1 MYHIIFCLDENY
13 ISVLEYL
20 LKTFKKTNNIKKF
33 ILNFVISDEKHF
45 LHDKILNIS
54 SKISSDFTIRYK
66 YYTPTKDF
74 KKTLVEYGNLLF
86 GDKEHIKKQSVY
98 FNYANWS
105 RFHIIDLFPD
115 IKKGLYLDLDILFN
129 SNIEEIFK
137 INIDNHIVAISPYN
151 KGNNSIIQKIR
162 SLDKPQDVSKVDAF
176 FKFLDINREDLNNQ
190 HYNCGVMYFNFELL
204 RSNNIQSKV
213 EKLLKYMIKN
223 PKIKMSGTQNIQN
236 VLIPN
241 YKTFSI
247 EYNFLIWR
255 ITNLRYKIVH
265 FKGIKINEMIENVY
279 YKHYYKTI
287 MGIKN

>member
-1 MYHIIFCLDENY
+1 MKKQ
-13 ISVLEYL
+13 YL
-20 LKTFKKTNNIKKF
+20 H
-33 ILNFVISDEKHF
+33 E
-45 LHDKILNIS
+45 KILNIAN
-54 SKISSDFTIRYK
+54 KISSRFTIRYK
-66 YYTPTKDF
+66 YYIPTKDF

-86 GDKEHIKKQSVY
+86 CDKEHIKKQKVY

-129 SNIEEIFK
+129 ANIEDIFK

-162 SLDKPQDVSKVDAF
+162 SLDKPQDVSKVDACL
-176 FKFLDINREDLNNQ
+176 KFLDINREDLNNQ

-213 EKLLKYMIKN
+213 EKLLNYMIKN
-223 PKIKMSGTQNIQN
+223 PEIKMSGTQNIQN
-236 VLIPN
+236 VLIPK

-247 EYNFLIWR
+247 EYNFLMWQK
-255 ITNLRYKIVH
+255 TNRRYRIVH
-265 FKGIKINEMIENVY
+265 FKGIKINEMIEDVY
-279 YKHYYKTI
+279 YKHYYNRI
-287 MGIKN
+287 MDIKN

>member
-13 ISVLEYL
+13 IPVLEYV
-20 LKTFKKTNNIKKF
+20 LKTFKKTNKIKNF
-33 ILNFVISDEKHF
+33 TLNFVISDEKQF
-45 LHDKILNIS
+45 LHEKILNIAN
-54 SKISSDFTIRYK
+54 KISSNFTIRYK

-86 GDKEHIKKQSVY
+86 GDNEDIKKQRVY

-129 SNIEEIFK
+129 SNIEDIFK

-151 KGNNSIIQKIR
+151 KGNKSIIQKIT
-162 SLDKPQDVSKVDAF
+162 SLNEPEDIKQVDKF
-176 FKFLDINREDLNNQ
+176 FEHFDINRKDLNNQ
-190 HYNCGVMYFNFELL
+190 HYNCGVMYFNLELL

-223 PKIKMSGTQNIQN
+223 PEIKMSGTQNIQN
-236 VLIPN
+236 VLIPTYKSFSVN
-241 YKTFSI
+241 YNYTS
-247 EYNFLIWR
+247 WR
-255 ITNLRYKIVH
+255 KKNGKYKIVH
-265 FKGIKINEMIENVY
+265 FKGIKINEIIEKKV
-279 YKHYYKTI
+279 YKHYYNTI